1 MTSGRT
7 FNDGEDTIHEFN
19 NGIISEVL
27 DLQNETISCNDSQLL
42 WISRQING
50 QGIYLNGSVVMI
62 CGGDMLHKSGNIFP
76 MGLCNFVDLSRIND
90 RLMEGLR
97 FKDQTRSKFSMVGL
111 NGKIRSNLHK

>member
-19 NGIISEVL
+19 NGEISEVL
-27 DLQNETISCNDSQLL
+27 DLQNETISCNKSHLK

-62 CGGDMLHKSGNIFP
+62 CGGHNLHESGIILP
-76 MGLCNFVDLSRIND
+76 MGACNFVDFND
-90 RLMEGLR
+90 KEIMRVLM